1 MNSSKKQNMNDHHPL
16 RRAAPPARPH
26 PIAGYRAQHH
36 HHSQRAIQ
44 AAGIDPLELQRGLHP
59 TNAFARLDHNT
70 LSRILSF
77 ISPIQLLTTLN
88 RTSKTLNRLI
98 NQHDNHLLWNTKL
111 DWLTN
116 NPLTS
121 HTLPS
126 IININPDNLENL
138 FSHPLL
144 GPPFQQDGKEEED
157 LLSFDPAPSSQYPS
171 IYPGKITNTTKA
183 RILTYKPHHHHS
195 KATTTR
201 KTTDYRGRFLAY
213 YRSLLPYLD
222 SLIEHSTDSL
232 VFLIAGLSP
241 LQRAELLAVLSR
253 LLRNPAL
260 APPRLLL
267 NKTLH
272 DNLNKAL
279 CAFHRALYNQ
289 FSLALNTNRLSDL
302 NTLACVNAALP
313 PLLLPSSGLGIP
325 DIARCFID
333 KRVIF
338 EHQPFNPLDNLRK
351 REGLKGEQIEGV
363 DFSAMARFFEYIS
376 ETIEREGGLIQRIF
390 PRQMNVLE
398 RLISRIIDE
407 VIEGYVARLL
417 TAVQSLP
424 SPLFQITNVEVYR
437 HLKGLVEA
445 TKKVDEDG
453 TGRTTGRVEEMIQR
467 MFGAHLAVYLEEELS
482 FVKGALEQACSRW
495 QEAGELM
502 EGSQVGGSRG
512 AGLTVPST
520 RTTDGSLGTKT
531 KTAVLRSFKNALLL
545 PVSVV
550 PKTVS
555 YSFNALSNVGVEAFH
570 SVTHALILPSTTS
583 IHTHGPLSTDYRHA
597 KILRDQ
603 PSTLDSELESWLDCS
618 PPNPSLLLPTPS
630 SSSSSNPITHPSL
643 INPKSTLTNRDQKQE
658 EDELDDR
665 DGTEPDDELSSL
677 LSLDLVLQLITINQQ
692 AIQRLHSFLPFAPLQ
707 SLNLQIVNTVHQVF
721 VLLLHSLTHHHIQP
735 GFEKAFRIMSSY
747 ASPSK
752 KEVSEKSKKKGRVGK
767 EEGKKKNS
775 GGGGGG
781 GVANFFGMM
790 DVADTIQE
798 MVEVYSEQALGA
810 DVGGHQQTQDFL
822 SPIGREKRAFER
834 AIDGWVAHGMS
845 LTIDAIVMQLDLRL
859 RTLQLPSDFCPPP
872 NSSSSSSSC
881 EDDDGLS
888 SSSATTTT
896 TTRTTTAT
904 EKQTKPTPACTA
916 VVDRLL
922 AICNALQGRSDRQVL
937 HVFYQE
943 LGLRIHALLCKHIK
957 RTKISIEGAHQL
969 ETDIA
974 RYAQVLGSMAG
985 ESKEGA
991 DEGLHGSMD
1000 ALRRVGRLFGCKT
1013 PAQLVRFIRHL
1024 GLGMV
1029 SSGSTHLQLIGSA
1042 VLPMSI
1048 DELYQFV
1055 QARDDWNRIQDV
1067 VEAELFGFG
1076 GGGGESCVLV

>member
-1 MNSSKKQNMNDHHPL
+1 MNDHPPL

-111 DWLTN
+111 DWLTHN
-116 NPLTS
+116 LLTS
-121 HTLPS
+121 DRLS
-126 IININPDNLENL
+126 SIIININPESLLLPPPPPRSDDNLENL
-138 FSHPLL
+138 FSDPLL
-144 GPPFQQDGKEEED
+144 GSPFQQDGQEEED

-183 RILTYKPHHHHS
+183 RILTYKPHHHHHS
-195 KATTTR
+195 KATTR
-201 KTTDYRGRFLAY
+201 NTTDYRARFLAY

-232 VFLIAGLSP
+232 VFLVAGLSP

-272 DNLNKAL
+272 DNLNKAI
-279 CAFHRALYNQ
+279 CAFHRALYNH
-289 FSLALNTNRLSDL
+289 FSRALNSNRLSDL
-302 NTLACVNAALP
+302 NTLASVNAALP
-313 PLLLPSSGLGIP
+313 PLLPPSSRLGIP

-363 DFSAMARFFEYIS
+363 DFSAMARFFEYLS

-390 PRQMNVLE
+390 PKQMNVLE
-398 RLISRIIDE
+398 RLISRILDE
-407 VIEGYVARLL
+407 VIQGYVGRLL

-437 HLKGLVEA
+437 HLKGLVEV
-445 TKKVDEDG
+445 TKKVEEDG

-467 MFGAHLAVYLEEELS
+467 MFGAHLAVYLDEELR
-482 FVKGALEQACSRW
+482 FVKGALEQACFRW

-502 EGSQVGGSRG
+502 EGSQVGGGRGG
-512 AGLTVPST
+512 AGLRVPCTS
-520 RTTDGSLGTKT
+520 TTDGSLGTKT

-555 YSFNALSNVGVEAFH
+555 YSFNALSNVGLEAFH

-603 PSTLDSELESWLDCS
+603 PATLDSELESWLDCS

-630 SSSSSNPITHPSL
+630 SSSSSNPMTHPSL

-665 DGTEPDDELSSL
+665 DRTEPDDELSSL
-677 LSLDLVLQLITINQQ
+677 LSLDLVLQLISINQL

-735 GFEKAFRIMSSY
+735 GFEKYVFFSNCFF
-747 ASPSK
+747 
-752 KEVSEKSKKKGRVGK
+752 VG
-767 EEGKKKNS
+767 
-775 GGGGGG
+775 
-781 GVANFFGMM
+781 
-790 DVADTIQE
+790 
-798 MVEVYSEQALGA
+798 
-810 DVGGHQQTQDFL
+810 
-822 SPIGREKRAFER
+822 
-834 AIDGWVAHGMS
+834 
-845 LTIDAIVMQLDLRL
+845 
-859 RTLQLPSDFCPPP
+859 
-872 NSSSSSSSC
+872 
-881 EDDDGLS
+881 
-888 SSSATTTT
+888 
-896 TTRTTTAT
+896 
-904 EKQTKPTPACTA
+904 
-916 VVDRLL
+916 
-922 AICNALQGRSDRQVL
+922 
-937 HVFYQE
+937 
-943 LGLRIHALLCKHIK
+943 
-957 RTKISIEGAHQL
+957 
-969 ETDIA
+969 
-974 RYAQVLGSMAG
+974 
-985 ESKEGA
+985 
-991 DEGLHGSMD
+991 
-1000 ALRRVGRLFGCKT
+1000 
-1013 PAQLVRFIRHL
+1013 
-1024 GLGMV
+1024 
-1029 SSGSTHLQLIGSA
+1029 
-1042 VLPMSI
+1042 
-1048 DELYQFV
+1048 
-1055 QARDDWNRIQDV
+1055 
-1067 VEAELFGFG
+1067 
-1076 GGGGESCVLV
+1076 